1 MTAEAEQCSPTYTTP
16 SYNYQLSTSCH
27 TKPDGIDEDG
37 NEATP
42 DEHNVVVEGVASVV
56 KSTGCLWQRNSL
68 VQKRVDPRDI
78 CWS

>member
-1 MTAEAEQCSPTYTTP
+1 MSFGGLFANCGTWR
-16 SYNYQLSTSCH
+16 
-27 TKPDGIDEDG
+27 DGIDEEG

-42 DEHNVVVEGVASVV
+42 DEDNVVVEGVASVV